1 MTLSLDERRIAEIV
15 QQVVADLRGV
25 PPELPGGGPAP
36 APRAGVDQPFA
47 PPPGG
52 HDQPPPAARTPPTG
66 STAATVHGQEGVF
79 PDIDAAIAAASVAQ
93 QQLADIPLE
102 RRVALVAAMRQ
113 AAAEN
118 AQVLARAA
126 WQETGMGRH
135 EDKIEKNLL
144 VAERTPGTEALQ
156 AHAWTGD
163 RGLTLVE
170 RAPYG
175 VIGAI
180 TPSTNPTST
189 IICNAI
195 GMVAAGNAVVFNA
208 HPGAKQCSAQTIQVL
223 NQAIRRAGGPANLI
237 TCPAEPTIDS
247 AQYLMRHPA
256 INLLVVTGGPGVVRE
271 AMSSGK
277 KAVCAGPGNPPVVV
291 DETAD
296 LEQAAR
302 DIVKGASFDNNVICI
317 LEKEIIAVDAIADKL
332 KAIMLQRGAVEITS
346 WQLNRLMKVIL
357 AEDHGPGK
365 HGVVNKAFVGKSA
378 SVLLREI
385 GVSVDDGVRLVV
397 AETDAQH
404 PLVWTEQLMPV
415 LPLVRVGNADEAIDL
430 AKAVEQGMGHTA
442 VIHSRNL
449 DVLSRMSREIN
460 TSIFVKNGPSLAG
473 LGFGGEGFTSF
484 SIASPT
490 GEGVTSA
497 LDFTRVRRCTLVD
510 AFRIV

>member
-1 MTLSLDERRIAEIV
+1 MTLSVDERRIAEIV
-15 QQVVADLRGV
+15 RKVVADLRPTAV
-25 PPELPGGGPAP
+25 QPAEQAPTQVASPPAKGTPVATVDGQ
-36 APRAGVDQPFA
+36 AGVY
-47 PPPGG
+47 
-52 HDQPPPAARTPPTG
+52 
-66 STAATVHGQEGVF
+66 
-79 PDIDAAIAAASVAQ
+79 PDIDSAIAAAAVAQ
-93 QQLADIPLE
+93 RRLVDLPLE
-102 RRVALVAAMRQ
+102 RRAALIASMRQ
-113 AAAEN
+113 ATTEYTP
-118 AQVLARAA
+118 VLARAA
-126 WQETGMGRH
+126 WQETGMGRY
-135 EDKIEKNLL
+135 EDKVEKNLL

-156 AHAWTGD
+156 AQAWTGD

-170 RAPYG
+170 LAPYG

-195 GMVAAGNAVVFNA
+195 GMIAAGNAVVFNA
-208 HPGAKQCSAQTIQVL
+208 HPGAKKCSAQTVQVL
-223 NQAIRRAGGPANLI
+223 NQAIQRAGGPPNLI
-237 TCPAEPTIDS
+237 TCPTEPTIES

-256 INLLVVTGGPGVVRE
+256 IRLLVVTGGPGVVRE
-271 AMSSGK
+271 AMQSGK

-302 DIVKGASFDNNVICI
+302 DIVKGASFDNNVVCI
-317 LEKEIIAVDAIADKL
+317 LEKEIIAVDSIAEPL
-332 KAIMLQRGAVEITS
+332 KAIILQRGAVEISS

-365 HGVVNKAFVGKSA
+365 HGVVNKAFVGKSP
-378 SVLLREI
+378 SVILREI
-385 GVSVDDGVRLVV
+385 GVNVDEGVRLVV

-415 LPLVRVGNADEAIDL
+415 MPLVRVRNADEAIDL

-442 VIHSRNL
+442 VIHSKNL

-490 GEGVTSA
+490 GEGLTSA
-497 LDFTRVRRCTLVD
+497 RDFARVRRCTLVD

>member
-15 QQVVADLRGV
+15 QRVVADLRPLGSQ
-25 PPELPGGGPAP
+25 PGERQATTTSASPK
-36 APRAGVDQPFA
+36 
-47 PPPGG
+47 
-52 HDQPPPAARTPPTG
+52 AA
-66 STAATVHGQEGVF
+66 AATPSSGQGGVY
-79 PDIDAAIAAASVAQ
+79 PSIDAAISAAAVAQ
-93 QQLADIPLE
+93 GHLAELPLE
-102 RRVALVAAMRQ
+102 RRSALIASVRQ
-113 AAAEN
+113 TVMEE

-126 WQETGMGRH
+126 WNETGMGRY
-135 EDKIEKNLL
+135 EDKLEKNLL
-144 VAERTPGTEALQ
+144 VAKRTPGTEALQ
-156 AHAWTGD
+156 AQAWTGD

-170 RAPYG
+170 LAPYG

-195 GMVAAGNAVVFNA
+195 GMIAAGNSVVFNA
-208 HPGAKQCSAQTIQVL
+208 HPGARNCSAQTVQVL
-223 NQAIRRAGGPANLI
+223 NEAIQRAGGPPDLI
-237 TCPAEPTIDS
+237 TCPVEPTIES
-247 AQYLMRHPA
+247 AQYLMRHPS
-256 INLLVVTGGPGVVRE
+256 IRLLVVTGGPGVVRE
-271 AMSSGK
+271 AMKSGK
-277 KAVCAGPGNPPVVV
+277 KAICAGPGNPPVVV

-302 DIVKGASFDNNVICI
+302 DIVKGASFDNNVVCI
-317 LEKEIIAVDAIADKL
+317 LEKEIIAVESIADQL
-332 KAIMLQRGAVEITS
+332 KAIMLKRGAVEIS
-346 WQLNRLMKVIL
+346 SGQLERLMKVIL

-365 HGVVNKAFVGKSA
+365 HGVINKAFVGKSP
-378 SVLLREI
+378 SVILREI
-385 GVSVDDGVRLVV
+385 GVNVDDHVRLVV
-397 AETDAQH
+397 AETDRQH

-415 LPLVRVGNADEAIDL
+415 MPLVRVRNADEAIDL
-430 AKAVEQGMGHTA
+430 AKDVEQGMGHTA
-442 VIHSRNL
+442 MIHSKNL

-497 LDFTRVRRCTLVD
+497 INFTRARRCTLVD

>member
-15 QQVVADLRGV
+15 QRVVADYRGA
-25 PPELPGGGPAP
+25 GGTRPSPTAQSQSEEAVAAP
-36 APRAGVDQPFA
+36 VQ
-47 PPPGG
+47 
-52 HDQPPPAARTPPTG
+52 
-66 STAATVHGQEGVF
+66 GQEGVY
-79 PDIDAAIAAASVAQ
+79 PGIDAAIAAAVAAQ
-93 QQLADIPLE
+93 QRLGELPLE
-102 RRVALVAAMRQ
+102 RRATLIAAMRQ
-113 AAAEN
+113 AATEH

-126 WQETGMGRH
+126 WQETGMGRY

-170 RAPYG
+170 HAPYG

-189 IICNAI
+189 IFCNAI
-195 GMVAAGNAVVFNA
+195 GMIAAGNSVVFNA
-208 HPGAKQCSAQTIQVL
+208 HPGAKRCSAQTIQVL
-223 NQAIRRAGGPANLI
+223 NRSIQHAGGPPNLV
-237 TCPAEPTIDS
+237 TCPAEPTIES
-247 AQYLMRHPA
+247 AQYLMRHPD
-256 INLLVVTGGPGVVRE
+256 IRLLVVTGGPGVVRE
-271 AMSSGK
+271 AMGSGK
-277 KAVCAGPGNPPVVV
+277 KAICAGPGNPPVVV

-302 DIVKGASFDNNVICI
+302 DIIKGASFDNNVVCI
-317 LEKEIIAVDAIADKL
+317 LEKEIFAVDAIADQL
-332 KAIMLQRGAVEITS
+332 KAIMLQRGAVEVSS
-346 WQLNRLMKVIL
+346 WQLGRLMKVIL

-365 HGVVNKAFVGKSA
+365 HGVVNKAFVGKSPN
-378 SVLLREI
+378 VILHEI
-385 GVSVDDGVRLVV
+385 GVAVDEAVRLVV

-404 PLVWTEQLMPV
+404 PLVWTEQLMPII
-415 LPLVRVGNADEAIDL
+415 PLVRVRNADEGIDL

-442 VIHSRNL
+442 IMHSKNL

-460 TSIFVKNGPSLAG
+460 TSIFIKNGPSLAG

-497 LDFTRVRRCTLVD
+497 IDFTRLRRCTLVD

>member
-1 MTLSLDERRIAEIV
+1 MTLSIDERRIAEIV
-15 QQVVADLRGV
+15 QKVVADLR
-25 PPELPGGGPAP
+25 PELRPAESSRSTHQAAASTP
-36 APRAGVDQPFA
+36 QGTAGQTE
-47 PPPGG
+47 
-52 HDQPPPAARTPPTG
+52 AAAAAQPTG
-66 STAATVHGQEGVF
+66 GLEGAYG
-79 PDIDAAIAAASVAQ
+79 DIDAAIAAAVQGQVRLSD
-93 QQLADIPLE
+93 LPLE
-102 RRVALVAAMRQ
+102 RRSALIASMRQ

-118 AQVLARAA
+118 APVLARAA
-126 WQETGMGRH
+126 WKETGMGRY
-135 EDKIEKNLL
+135 EDKLAKNLL
-144 VAERTPGTEALQ
+144 GAERTPGTESLQ
-156 AHAWTGD
+156 ALAWTGD
-163 RGLTLVE
+163 KGLTLVE

-195 GMVAAGNAVVFNA
+195 GMVAAGNSVVFNA
-208 HPGAKQCSAQTIQVL
+208 HPGAKQCSAQTVHVL
-223 NQAIRRAGGPANLI
+223 NQAIRRAGGPPNLI
-237 TCPAEPTIDS
+237 TCPVEPTIES

-256 INLLVVTGGPGVVRE
+256 IRLLVVTGGPGVVRE
-271 AMSSGK
+271 AMGSGK
-277 KAVCAGPGNPPVVV
+277 KAICAGPGNPPVVV

-302 DIVKGASFDNNVICI
+302 DIVKGASFDNNVVCI
-317 LEKEIIAVDAIADKL
+317 LEKEIIAVDAIADRL
-332 KAIMLQRGAVEITS
+332 KANMLQRGAVEIST

-357 AEDHGPGK
+357 AEDHGPGR
-365 HGVVNKAFVGKSA
+365 HGVVNKAFVGKSPSA
-378 SVLLREI
+378 ILREI
-385 GVSVDDGVRLVV
+385 GMSVDESVRLVI

-415 LPLVRVGNADEAIDL
+415 LPLVRVRNADEGIDL

-442 VIHSRNL
+442 MIHSKNL

-473 LGFGGEGFTSF
+473 LGLGGEGFTSF

-497 LDFTRVRRCTLVD
+497 INFTRVRRCTLVD

>member
-15 QQVVADLRGV
+15 QRVVADLRPQGSQ
-25 PPELPGGGPAP
+25 PDRPQPIPRDNAP
-36 APRAGVDQPFA
+36 AQTTSDAPAG
-47 PPPGG
+47 
-52 HDQPPPAARTPPTG
+52 
-66 STAATVHGQEGVF
+66 GQEGVY
-79 PDIDAAIAAASVAQ
+79 PDIDGAIAAAEAAQ
-93 QQLADIPLE
+93 KRHADLPLE
-102 RRVALVAAMRQ
+102 RRAALIASMRQ
-113 AAAEN
+113 VATEHAPN
-118 AQVLARAA
+118 LARTA
-126 WQETGMGRH
+126 WQETGMGRY

-144 VAERTPGTEALQ
+144 VSERTPGTEALQ

-195 GMVAAGNAVVFNA
+195 GMIAAGNAVVFNA
-208 HPGAKQCSAQTIQVL
+208 HPGAKQCSAQTVQVL
-223 NQAIRRAGGPANLI
+223 NRAIRRAGGPPDLI
-237 TCPAEPTIDS
+237 TCPSDPTIDS
-247 AQYLMRHPA
+247 AQYLMRHPT
-256 INLLVVTGGPGVVRE
+256 IRLLVVTGGPGVVRE
-271 AMSSGK
+271 AMKSGK
-277 KAVCAGPGNPPVVV
+277 KAICAGPGNPPVVV

-302 DIVKGASFDNNVICI
+302 DIVKGASFDNNVVCI
-317 LEKEIIAVDAIADKL
+317 LEKEIIAVDSIADQL

-365 HGVVNKAFVGKSA
+365 HGVINKAFVGKSP
-378 SVLLREI
+378 SVILREI
-385 GVSVDDGVRLVV
+385 GVHVDESVRLVV

-404 PLVWTEQLMPV
+404 QLVWTEQLMPV
-415 LPLVRVGNADEAIDL
+415 LPLVRVRTADEAIDL

-442 VIHSRNL
+442 VIHSKNL

-460 TSIFVKNGPSLAG
+460 TSIFIKNGPSLAG

-497 LDFTRVRRCTLVD
+497 IDFTRVRRCTLVD

>member
-1 MTLSLDERRIAEIV
+1 MTLSLDDRRIAEIV
-15 QQVVADLRGV
+15 QRVVADLR
-25 PPELPGGGPAP
+25 PTAAAPGNQSPARVAGAPQAIVHPAP
-36 APRAGVDQPFA
+36 ASDQQGVY
-47 PPPGG
+47 
-52 HDQPPPAARTPPTG
+52 
-66 STAATVHGQEGVF
+66 
-79 PDIDAAIAAASVAQ
+79 PDIDAAIAAAVSAQ
-93 QQLADIPLE
+93 ARLSELPLE
-102 RRVALVAAMRQ
+102 RREKLVASMRQ
-113 AAAEN
+113 AASEY
-118 AQVLARAA
+118 AQVLARSA
-126 WQETGMGRH
+126 WQETGMGRQ
-135 EDKIEKNLL
+135 EDKLEKNLL

-170 RAPYG
+170 LAPYG

-195 GMVAAGNAVVFNA
+195 GMIAAGNSVVFNA
-208 HPGAKQCSAQTIQVL
+208 HPGAKQCSAQTVHIL
-223 NQAIRRAGGPANLI
+223 NEAIRLAGGPPDLI
-237 TCPAEPTIDS
+237 TCPVEPTIDS
-247 AQYLMRHPA
+247 AQHLMRHPA
-256 INLLVVTGGPGVVRE
+256 IRLLVVTGGPGVVRE
-271 AMSSGK
+271 AMQSGK

-302 DIVKGASFDNNVICI
+302 DIIKGASFDNNVVCI
-317 LEKEIIAVDAIADKL
+317 LEKEIIAVEAIADQL
-332 KAIMLQRGAVEITS
+332 KAVMLQRGAVEITK
-346 WQLNRLMKVIL
+346 WQLDRLMKVIL

-365 HGVVNKAFVGKSA
+365 HGVVNKAFVGKSPSA
-378 SVLLREI
+378 ILSEI
-385 GVSVDDGVRLVV
+385 GVNVDDGIRLVV

-415 LPLVRVGNADEAIDL
+415 LPLVRVGSADEAIDL
-430 AKAVEQGMGHTA
+430 AKSAEQGMGHTA
-442 VIHSRNL
+442 MIHSKNL

-490 GEGVTSA
+490 GEGLTSVR
-497 LDFTRVRRCTLVD
+497 DFTRVRRCTLVD

>member
-1 MTLSLDERRIAEIV
+1 MTLSVGERRIAEIV
-15 QQVVADLRGV
+15 QRVVADLRPAGQ
-25 PPELPGGGPAP
+25 PAP
-36 APRAGVDQPFA
+36 AK
-47 PPPGG
+47 
-52 HDQPPPAARTPPTG
+52 
-66 STAATVHGQEGVF
+66 TAASAEPVAAVGGQDGVYA
-79 PDIDAAIAAASVAQ
+79 DIDAAIDAAKAGQ
-93 QQLADIPLE
+93 QRLADLPLE
-102 RRVALVAAMRQ
+102 RRATLIAAMRQ
-113 AAAEN
+113 AATEN
-118 AQVLARAA
+118 AQVLARSA
-126 WQETGMGRH
+126 WQETGMGRW
-135 EDKIEKNLL
+135 EDKQAKNLL
-144 VAERTPGTEALQ
+144 VAERTPGTEVLQ
-156 AHAWTGD
+156 ATAWTGD

-195 GMVAAGNAVVFNA
+195 GMIAAGNAVVFNA
-208 HPGAKQCSAQTIQVL
+208 HPGAKDCSAQTVQVL
-223 NQAIRRAGGPANLI
+223 NQAIQRAGGPPDLI
-237 TCPAEPTIDS
+237 TCPASPTIES
-247 AQYLMRHPA
+247 AQGLMRHPG
-256 INLLVVTGGPGVVRE
+256 IRLLVVTGGPGVVRE
-271 AMSSGK
+271 AMGSGK
-277 KAVCAGPGNPPVVV
+277 KAICAGPGNPPVVV

-302 DIVKGASFDNNVICI
+302 DIIKGASFDNNVVCI
-317 LEKEIIAVDAIADKL
+317 LEKEIIAVDAIADQL
-332 KAIMLQRGAVEITS
+332 KADMLQRGAVEITS

-365 HGVVNKAFVGKSA
+365 HGVINKAFVGKSP
-378 SVLLREI
+378 SVILREI
-385 GVSVDDGVRLVV
+385 GVNVDESVRLVL

-404 PLVWTEQLMPV
+404 QLVWTEQLMPV
-415 LPLVRVGNADEAIDL
+415 MPLVRVRNADEAIDL

-442 VIHSRNL
+442 MCHSKNL

-473 LGFGGEGFTSF
+473 LGFGGEGYTSF

-497 LDFTRVRRCTLVD
+497 VNFTRVRRCTLVD